1 MPSSR
6 ISLQWESCSAFLGG
20 AAVTALRGRGQPKG
34 LVPFRDCPAD
44 PEPPRNELKIGDQLL
59 LWRNVPSFA
68 VAWKNGSGSSDFRA
82 EVKAL
87 ERDHM
92 VRGMNSACVGSK

>member
-1 MPSSR
+1 MHSS
-6 ISLQWESCSAFLGG
+6 G
-20 AAVTALRGRGQPKG
+20 AAVTALRGRGHSPKAS
-34 LVPFRDCPAD
+34 FRFMTVRQIRS
-44 PEPPRNELKIGDQLL
+44 PRETELMIGDQLL
-59 LWRNVPSFA
+59 LLRNVPSFA
-68 VAWKNGSGSSDFRA
+68 VAWKNGIGSSDFRA